1 MGIQSLGSVTI
12 RVTPERLKTQADEVS
27 RRLRRVRQLFSETE
41 NVIARTR
48 NYWIGEAGAAH
59 WQAYIN
65 RKDEIEAMLRRLEAH
80 PRNLLQIS
88 GNYEA
93 AEALIQGEVRQL
105 RTDVIHF

>member
-12 RVTPERLKTQADEVS
+12 RVTPECLKTQADEVS

-59 WQAYIN
+59 RPERRDRGHAPPSGGASAKPAAN
-65 RKDEIEAMLRRLEAH
+65 LRKL
-80 PRNLLQIS
+80 
-88 GNYEA
+88 
-93 AEALIQGEVRQL
+93 
-105 RTDVIHF
+105 

>member
-48 NYWIGEAGAAH
+48 NY
-59 WQAYIN
+59 
-65 RKDEIEAMLRRLEAH
+65 
-80 PRNLLQIS
+80 
-88 GNYEA
+88 
-93 AEALIQGEVRQL
+93 
-105 RTDVIHF
+105 